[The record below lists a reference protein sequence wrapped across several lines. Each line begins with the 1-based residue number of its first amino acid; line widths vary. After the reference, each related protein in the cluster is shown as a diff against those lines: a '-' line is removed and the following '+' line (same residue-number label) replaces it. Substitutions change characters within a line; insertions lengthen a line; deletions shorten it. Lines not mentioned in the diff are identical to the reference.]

1 MKGVFKPVAG
11 SRATAFMPRWRHY
24 LATRIFGTAVA
35 SAYLM
40 AAASAAL
47 AQTAPAAPQTAATPA
62 PAPPEAEQI
71 TVTGIRA
78 SLAKSIDL
86 KRNAEAFIDAISAED
101 IGKFPDQNVAESLA
115 HVPGITISH
124 DFGDGEK
131 VSIEGS
137 DPNKNRTLL
146 NGETVGSVDWY
157 WADVEDPG
165 RAFNFQLLPSEVVG
179 NIEVYK
185 SPEARIDE
193 GSLGGTIIVHTRD
206 PLDLEPI
213 TIAVSGDGNYNDRS
227 QDFGEDFSGLVGWRN
242 DDRTLGVLAS
252 FVRQDETTR
261 RDGVEMFNY
270 ASMDLNQLGSGNPN
284 APPDNVL
291 VPGGINSTML
301 IQELIHTGGTFSTE
315 YKPDSH
321 WELTY
326 NLFYDQ
332 VSLNNIDQSYYIQP
346 ITVWGPGLSIIG
358 TPTIVNGVLVKAQF
372 TAPDPTINTPPASL
386 WPETNPR
393 NLNIANNSVEN
404 DAFVRTSAE
413 NSYSNDFKLD
423 YRQDDWHASIH
434 GGFTRA
440 WGGTHNEYA
449 TNYVGDEAFGY
460 DLTGS
465 VPTVNLQYPA
475 TATNKLYY
483 YFGQTDAVVMAD
495 QEQYIQGDIEHDL
508 DLGPFTAIMAGV
520 KYTAHKTGVSAWS
533 FDNLNTDPNN
543 PNNPTF
549 YDTGTTSG
557 LVPSNHLS
565 GIGNI
570 GSATFF
576 PMVNTSA
583 QANFLQNGKLLYE
596 AEPQTDFS
604 VTEDNLAGYV
614 ESSFAF
620 SDFHGNIG
628 VRAVQTD
635 QNATFNNVAVNS
647 VTPSFDNPTGSV
659 NIVTPVTVSH
669 PYYDIEPSFNI
680 AWDVE
685 KDVVLRFDAAKVL
698 VRDNYSDLAGS
709 VNLNPTNATGSRGNP
724 DLQPTR
730 SKNFDLSAEW
740 YMSKDSLLSGAVFY
754 KDVQSYVNTVTDMEV
769 YSTPGFPVQ
778 AYAITHPI
786 NGGGG
791 HNEGFEA
798 QFQHDIWGGFGAIAN
813 YTYSYAV
820 FTDGG
825 EFPGNSRDAFT
836 MIGYYEDE
844 NFSARIN
851 YTYRTPWLV
860 MLDQTSPVVVP
871 QYHDSEGEL
880 DFTTSYNINKN
891 ISIDFD
897 AINLTD
903 NTEEYY
909 DINKTAPVY
918 IYKNGRRFRLGFKA
932 KF

>member
-1 MKGVFKPVAG
+1 MMAG
-11 SRATAFMPRWRHY
+11 AKRARAGAGGAGALRRRNY
-24 LATRIFGTAVA
+24 GSSSIYRSALASI
-35 SAYLM
+35 YLM
-40 AAASAAL
+40 AAASPAL
-47 AQTAPAAPQTAATPA
+47 AQTETAQTPSAAPQVDAQ
-62 PAPPEAEQI
+62 AEQI

-78 SLAKSIDL
+78 SLAKSIDI
-86 KRNAEAFIDAISAED
+86 KRNAEAFVDAISAED

-157 WADVEDPG
+157 WADVESPG

-206 PLDLEPI
+206 PLDLEPF
-213 TIAVSGDGNYNDRS
+213 TAAVSGDGNYNDRAK
-227 QDFGEDFSGLVGWRN
+227 DFGEDFSGLLGWRN
-242 DDRTLGVLAS
+242 DQRTFGVLAS
-252 FVRQDETTR
+252 FVYQDETTR

-270 ASMDLNQLGSGNPN
+270 ASQDLNQLGSGNPN
-284 APPDNVL
+284 APPDYVL

-301 IQELIHTGGTFSTE
+301 TQERVHTGGTLGAE

-321 WELTY
+321 WTVSY

-332 VSLNNIDQSYYIQP
+332 VTLDNTDQSFYVQP
-346 ITVWGPGLSIIG
+346 ITVWGPGLSLIG
-358 TPTIVNGVLVKAQF
+358 KPTIVDGVLVKAQF
-372 TAPDPTINTPPASL
+372 AAPDPTINTPPDSG
-386 WPETNPR
+386 WPNANPR

-404 DAFVRTSAE
+404 DAFVRTSSE
-413 NSYSNDFKLD
+413 NSYQNDFKVE
-423 YRQDDWHASIH
+423 YRQEDWRATLH
-434 GGFTRA
+434 GGYTRA

-460 DLTGS
+460 NLQGS

-475 TATNKLYY
+475 SATDKLSY
-483 YFGQTDAVVMAD
+483 YFGQTDAVVMTD
-495 QEQYIQGDIEHDL
+495 QEQYVQGDFEYDL
-508 DLGPFTAIMAGV
+508 DLGPINSIMVGA
-520 KYTAHKTGVSAWS
+520 KYTSHKTGVSAWS

-543 PNNPTF
+543 PNNPTY
-549 YDTGTTSG
+549 YDTGTVSG
-557 LVPSNHLS
+557 LLPGNHLN

-570 GSATFF
+570 GAITYF
-576 PMVNTSA
+576 PNVNPAA
-583 QANFLQNGKLLYE
+583 QAAFLQNGKLAYE
-596 AEPQTDFS
+596 SAPATDFS
-604 VTEDNLAGYV
+604 VTEQNYAGYV
-614 ESSFAF
+614 QGNFSF
-620 SDFHGNIG
+620 SQFHGNIG
-628 VRAVQTD
+628 LRAVKTD
-635 QNATFNNVAVNS
+635 QVANFNNVAVES
-647 VTPSFDNPTGSV
+647 VTPSFDNPLGSV
-659 NIVTPVTVSH
+659 QVATPVTVSH
-669 PYYDIEPSFNI
+669 PYYDLEPSFNI

-685 KDVVLRFDAAKVL
+685 KDVILRFDAAKVL
-698 VRDNYSDLAGS
+698 VRNNYADLAGA

-730 SKNFDLSAEW
+730 SKNYDLSAEW

-754 KDVQSYVNTVTDMEV
+754 KDVASYVNTVTDAEV

-778 AYAITHPI
+778 AYEITHPI

-820 FTDGG
+820 FDQGG
-825 EFPGNSRDAFT
+825 QFPGNSRNAYT
-836 MIGYYEDE
+836 LTGYYEDP
-844 NFSARIN
+844 NLSVRLN

-860 MLDQTSPVVVP
+860 MLDQTSPITVP
-871 QYHDSEGEL
+871 QYHDAEGEL
-880 DFTTSYNINKN
+880 DLTTSYNITKDF
-891 ISIDFD
+891 SLTFD

-909 DINKTAPVY
+909 DINKNAPVY